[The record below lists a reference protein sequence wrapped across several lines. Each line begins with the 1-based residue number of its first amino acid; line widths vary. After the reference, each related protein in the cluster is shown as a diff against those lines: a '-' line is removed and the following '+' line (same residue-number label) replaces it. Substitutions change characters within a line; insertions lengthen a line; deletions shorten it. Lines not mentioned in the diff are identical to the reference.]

1 MAGSSHE
8 PWRHPGMGS
17 WITSGMTNF
26 LGRALP
32 SLKPF
37 PYAIAS
43 RMMAGLRLIVLTMIL
58 MLSPASAR
66 AAAAIAG
73 IDIGVDQVVV
83 RFDKPVTTASA
94 FVLNGPNRIAVD
106 VPGAQ
111 MGRIAASGGMIAST
125 RHGQYDGSTARIVFE
140 LTEPA
145 IVAGAEFSPDHLAL
159 TLTLKPVTESLFS
172 RAVRKGRLLFGLSKD
187 NENRTVQR
195 GGITVPLD
203 PATPLPVPQVT
214 GARGTKRP
222 LVVIDAGHGGH
233 DPGSLSADGSKRE
246 KDAALAIARAIRDEL
261 ASSGRVRVALTRSD
275 DRFLVLGERREI
287 ARRLKADLFISVHCD
302 SAPNPAA
309 RGASIYTL
317 SEVSSDRVAAQ
328 LAAKENRADILNGVD
343 LGGENNDVSSILID
357 LAQRETMNISST
369 FANLLQREMSPSVHF
384 KDSAHKFAGLIVL
397 KAPDVPSVL
406 LETGYISN
414 PDDLELLFS
423 KEYQHDIAV
432 GVRKAVETHFA
443 RRLTGD

>member
-1 MAGSSHE
+1 M
-8 PWRHPGMGS
+8 RRVR
-17 WITSGMTNF
+17 TSLSRIANPIV
-26 LGRALP
+26 ALT
-32 SLKPF
+32 LHLAVLLF
-37 PYAIAS
+37 A
-43 RMMAGLRLIVLTMIL
+43 AGLCGPGAIW
-58 MLSPASAR
+58 
-66 AAAAIAG
+66 AAAAISG
-73 IDIGVDQVVV
+73 IDIAPDQVIV
-83 RFDKPVTTASA
+83 RFDRPVATASA

-111 MGRIAASGGMIAST
+111 MGRIAAAGGLIAST
-125 RHGQYDGSTARIVFE
+125 RHGQYDAGTARIVFE
-140 LTEPA
+140 LTQPA
-145 IVAGAEFSPDHLAL
+145 VVSGAEFSPDHQAL
-159 TLTLKPVTESLFS
+159 TLTLKPVTENLFA
-172 RAVRKGRLLFGLSKD
+172 RAVRKGRQLFGLPRDNDSK
-187 NENRTVQR
+187 TTQP

-203 PATPLPVPQVT
+203 PPKPLPVPPVT

-233 DPGSLSADGSKRE
+233 DPGSSSSDGSRRE

-287 ARRLKADLFISVHCD
+287 ARRLKADLFISVHAD

-357 LAQRETMNISST
+357 LTQRETMNISSD
-369 FANLLQREMSPSVHF
+369 FASLLQREMSPTVHF

-414 PDDLELLFS
+414 PDDLQLLFS
-423 KEYQHDIAV
+423 GAYQRDIAV

-443 RRLTGD
+443 RRLTGE

>member
-1 MAGSSHE
+1 MSRRVKE
-8 PWRHPGMGS
+8 
-17 WITSGMTNF
+17 
-26 LGRALP
+26 
-32 SLKPF
+32 SL
-37 PYAIAS
+37 
-43 RMMAGLRLIVLTMIL
+43 
-58 MLSPASAR
+58 LSQHPASWSAAVIR
-66 AAAAIAG
+66 TILALFFLLAPGIAQAAATISA
-73 IDIGVDQVVV
+73 IDIGDAQVIV

-111 MGRIAASGGMIAST
+111 MGRIAASGGIIAST
-125 RHGQYDGSTARIVFE
+125 RHGQYDVNTARIVFE

-159 TLTLKPVTESLFS
+159 TLTLKPVSENLFA
-172 RAVRKGRLLFGLSKD
+172 RTVRKGRQLFGLNKD
-187 NENRTVQR
+187 NDSKTAQP

-203 PATPLPVPQVT
+203 PATPLPVPAVI

-233 DPGSLSADGSKRE
+233 DPGSLSSDGSKRE

-261 ASSGRVRVALTRSD
+261 AASGRVRVALTRSD

-369 FANLLQREMSPSVHF
+369 FANLLQREMSPTVHF

-414 PDDLELLFS
+414 PDDLQLLFS
-423 KEYQHDIAV
+423 RDYQHDIAV